1 MRCLFCRCRFRDFGL
16 GLVILTLCLSSGVN
30 AQTPRPI
37 GPETQLGQLSP
48 SAQDT
53 APTPATSP
61 AEDIA
66 LPVRT
71 DSWPK
76 NINEISVDIRQTEI
90 VVPDRSK
97 EFFDELAR
105 RVPRHSAWTP
115 LQFSWQATEFWHR
128 PLYFDDVP
136 LERYGQMHHPLI
148 QPWLCGA
155 HFFGNVPLLPYKM
168 GVDRPCD
175 EIATLGYYRPGSAAP
190 PVGRRLPLE
199 ADAATIEAATWI
211 GLILLLP

>member
-1 MRCLFCRCRFRDFGL
+1 LHRFGP
-16 GLVILTLCLSSGVN
+16 GLVILVLFLGSVVNGQTTPPIESEPQSGQVPALARDTTPTL
-30 AQTPRPI
+30 TI
-37 GPETQLGQLSP
+37 SP
-48 SAQDT
+48 ADDT
-53 APTPATSP
+53 AAPTDDTALPTPA
-61 AEDIA
+61 
-66 LPVRT
+66 

-90 VVPDRSK
+90 EVPDRSK
-97 EFFDELAR
+97 PFFEKMDR
-105 RVPRHSAWTP
+105 REPRHQTWTP
-115 LQFSWQATEFWHR
+115 LQFSWQATDFWHR

-148 QPWLCGA
+148 QPWLSGV

-175 EIATLGYYRPGSAAP
+175 DIATLGYYRPGSAAP

-199 ADAATIEAATWI
+199 ADAATIEAATWV
-211 GLILLLP
+211 GLFLLLP